1 MFAKFFYKIYN
12 VVFNG
17 DCAMYDRFYWLK
29 KNLVALN
36 KDSKILDIGCGNGW
50 ALTLALKKGFFKAIG
65 LSWSDIDINKNIKR
79 SSKEI
84 EFIKGDARKLDQIIF
99 NTKFDAILNIENI
112 EHIINAKKLIKDIS
126 NLLNEGGLLYLST
139 PNILHKR
146 PYGDKLISS
155 TPIEDGGHVV
165 RGYSYQRLEK
175 ILLENDLNIIK
186 VNYVTGK
193 LSLFLYDIQ
202 TFLPSFRILK
212 IFYIPLSMLFTRLD
226 NLICSDNTHNHC
238 IAIVAE
244 KIKS

>member
-1 MFAKFFYKIYN
+1 VGSHYSWHTIMDAVPEWEQLN
-12 VVFNG
+12 V
-17 DCAMYDRFYWLK
+17 MQSR
-29 KNLVALN
+29 
-36 KDSKILDIGCGNGW
+36 
-50 ALTLALKKGFFKAIG
+50 AI
-65 LSWSDIDINKNIKR
+65 
-79 SSKEI
+79 
-84 EFIKGDARKLDQIIF
+84 
-99 NTKFDAILNIENI
+99 
-112 EHIINAKKLIKDIS
+112 
-126 NLLNEGGLLYLST
+126 
-139 PNILHKR
+139 
-146 PYGDKLISS
+146 
-155 TPIEDGGHVV
+155 IEDGGHVV